1 MLSYTGSKIN
11 VIILE
16 VKLIFET
23 LCAHTHTHTHTHNDY
38 YLALYTQ
45 YNVIMYKIMLTIYF
59 QVMHNESTTSF
70 MLVAFSGR
78 YS

>member
-23 LCAHTHTHTHTHNDY
+23 LCAHTHNDY
-38 YLALYTQ
+38 YLALCTQ
-45 YNVIMYKIMLTIYF
+45 YNAIMYKIMLTIYF
-59 QVMHNESTTSF
+59 QVMHKVLQVS
-70 MLVAFSGR
+70 R
-78 YS
+78 